1 MKKLNKIESILF
13 MLGGM
18 LMVTGIGCYVFM
30 LAPSITCWI
39 ALTGSIL
46 FSTLH
51 MMQAYEGS
59 QLAIKRLKR
68 ILNIADLLFVIAGI
82 LIVDSTYNFLRPAFE
97 NQESYITYVYN
108 KWVLLLLIAAIL
120 EVYATHRIDY
130 LLKNKEKIRTKNNND
145 RPQVRKKTKR

>member
-51 MMQAYEGS
+51 MMQTYEGN

-68 ILNIADLLFVIAGI
+68 ILNIADLLFVVAGI

-120 EVYATHRIDY
+120 EVCATHRIDY
-130 LLKNKEKIRTKNNND
+130 LLKKQGKDTH
-145 RPQVRKKTKR
+145 

>member
-30 LAPSITCWI
+30 LAPSITCWL

-59 QLAIKRLKR
+59 LLAIKRLKR
-68 ILNIADLLFVIAGI
+68 ILNIADLLFVVAGI

-130 LLKNKEKIRTKNNND
+130 LLKKQGKDTH
-145 RPQVRKKTKR
+145 

>member
-30 LAPSITCWI
+30 LAPFITCWI

-82 LIVDSTYNFLRPAFE
+82 LIVDSTYNFLRLAFE

-130 LLKNKEKIRTKNNND
+130 LLKKQGKDTY
-145 RPQVRKKTKR
+145 

>member
-13 MLGGM
+13 MVGGM

-130 LLKNKEKIRTKNNND
+130 LLKKQGKDTH
-145 RPQVRKKTKR
+145 

>member
-30 LAPSITCWI
+30 LAPSVTCWL

-130 LLKNKEKIRTKNNND
+130 LLKKQGKDTH
-145 RPQVRKKTKR
+145 

>member
-30 LAPSITCWI
+30 LAPSITCWL

-51 MMQAYEGS
+51 MMQGYEGS

-130 LLKNKEKIRTKNNND
+130 LLKKQGKDTH
-145 RPQVRKKTKR
+145 

>member
-30 LAPSITCWI
+30 LAPFITCWI

-51 MMQAYEGS
+51 MMQAYKGS

-82 LIVDSTYNFLRPAFE
+82 LIVDSTYNFLRLAFE

-130 LLKNKEKIRTKNNND
+130 LLKKQGRDTH
-145 RPQVRKKTKR
+145 

>member
-1 MKKLNKIESILF
+1 MKKLNKFESILF

-30 LAPSITCWI
+30 LAPSVTCWI

-51 MMQAYEGS
+51 MMQTYEGN
-59 QLAIKRLKR
+59 QLAIKRLKH
-68 ILNIADLLFVIAGI
+68 ILNIADLLFVAAGI

-130 LLKNKEKIRTKNNND
+130 LLKKQGKDTR
-145 RPQVRKKTKR
+145 

>member
-30 LAPSITCWI
+30 LAPSITCWL

-51 MMQAYEGS
+51 MMQAYEGN

-130 LLKNKEKIRTKNNND
+130 LLKQQGKDTH
-145 RPQVRKKTKR
+145 

>member
-1 MKKLNKIESILF
+1 MKKLNKFESILF

-30 LAPSITCWI
+30 LAPSITCWL

-130 LLKNKEKIRTKNNND
+130 LLKKQGKDTH
-145 RPQVRKKTKR
+145 

>member
-51 MMQAYEGS
+51 MIQAYEGS
-59 QLAIKRLKR
+59 LLAIKRLKR

-130 LLKNKEKIRTKNNND
+130 LLKKQGKDTH
-145 RPQVRKKTKR
+145 

>member
-30 LAPSITCWI
+30 LAPSITCWL

-120 EVYATHRIDY
+120 EVYATHRIDH
-130 LLKNKEKIRTKNNND
+130 LLKKQGKDTH
-145 RPQVRKKTKR
+145 

>member
-30 LAPSITCWI
+30 LAPSVTCWI

-51 MMQAYEGS
+51 MMQTYEGS

-108 KWVLLLLIAAIL
+108 KWVLLLFIAAIL

-130 LLKNKEKIRTKNNND
+130 LLKKQGKDTH
-145 RPQVRKKTKR
+145 

>member
-30 LAPSITCWI
+30 LALSITCWL

-59 QLAIKRLKR
+59 LLAIKRLKR

-130 LLKNKEKIRTKNNND
+130 LLKKQGKDTH
-145 RPQVRKKTKR
+145 

>member
-30 LAPSITCWI
+30 LAPSVTCWI
-39 ALTGSIL
+39 ALTGSIF

-51 MMQAYEGS
+51 MMQTYEGN

-68 ILNIADLLFVIAGI
+68 ILNIADLLFVVAGI

-130 LLKNKEKIRTKNNND
+130 LLKKQGKDTR
-145 RPQVRKKTKR
+145 

>member
-51 MMQAYEGS
+51 MMQAYESS

-130 LLKNKEKIRTKNNND
+130 LLKKQGKDTH
-145 RPQVRKKTKR
+145 

>member
-30 LAPSITCWI
+30 LAPSVTCWI
-39 ALTGSIL
+39 ALTGSIF

-51 MMQAYEGS
+51 MMQTYEGN

-68 ILNIADLLFVIAGI
+68 ILNIADLLFVVAGI

-97 NQESYITYVYN
+97 NHESYITYVYN

-130 LLKNKEKIRTKNNND
+130 LLKKQGKDTH
-145 RPQVRKKTKR
+145 

>member
-30 LAPSITCWI
+30 LATSITCWL

-130 LLKNKEKIRTKNNND
+130 LLKKQGKDTH
-145 RPQVRKKTKR
+145 

>member
-13 MLGGM
+13 MVGGM

-59 QLAIKRLKR
+59 LLAIKRLKR

-130 LLKNKEKIRTKNNND
+130 LLKKQGKDTH
-145 RPQVRKKTKR
+145 

>member
-30 LAPSITCWI
+30 LAPSITCWL

-68 ILNIADLLFVIAGI
+68 ILNIADLLFVVAGI

-130 LLKNKEKIRTKNNND
+130 LLKKQGKDTH
-145 RPQVRKKTKR
+145 

>member
-30 LAPSITCWI
+30 LAPSITCWL

-59 QLAIKRLKR
+59 QLAIKSLKR

-130 LLKNKEKIRTKNNND
+130 LLKKQGKDTH
-145 RPQVRKKTKR
+145 

>member
-30 LAPSITCWI
+30 LAPFITCWI

-130 LLKNKEKIRTKNNND
+130 LLKKQGKDTH
-145 RPQVRKKTKR
+145 

>member
-68 ILNIADLLFVIAGI
+68 ILNIADLLFVVAGI

-130 LLKNKEKIRTKNNND
+130 LLKKQGKDTH
-145 RPQVRKKTKR
+145 

>member
-13 MLGGM
+13 MLGGL

-120 EVYATHRIDY
+120 EVYTTHRIDY
-130 LLKNKEKIRTKNNND
+130 LLKKQGKDTH
-145 RPQVRKKTKR
+145 

>member
-30 LAPSITCWI
+30 LAPSVTCWI

-51 MMQAYEGS
+51 MMQTYEGN
-59 QLAIKRLKR
+59 QLAIKRLKH

-130 LLKNKEKIRTKNNND
+130 LLKKQGKDTR
-145 RPQVRKKTKR
+145 

>member
-30 LAPSITCWI
+30 LAPSITCWL

-120 EVYATHRIDY
+120 EVYATHRIDD
-130 LLKNKEKIRTKNNND
+130 LLKKQGKDKH
-145 RPQVRKKTKR
+145 

>member
-13 MLGGM
+13 IVGGM

-51 MMQAYEGS
+51 MMQTYEGS
-59 QLAIKRLKR
+59 LLAIKRLKR

-130 LLKNKEKIRTKNNND
+130 LLKK
-145 RPQVRKKTKR
+145 

>member
-30 LAPSITCWI
+30 LAPSVTCWI

-68 ILNIADLLFVIAGI
+68 ILNIADLLFVVAGI

-130 LLKNKEKIRTKNNND
+130 LLKKQGKDTR
-145 RPQVRKKTKR
+145 

>member
-130 LLKNKEKIRTKNNND
+130 LLKKQEKDTH
-145 RPQVRKKTKR
+145 

>member
-13 MLGGM
+13 MLGVM

-59 QLAIKRLKR
+59 QLSIKRLKH

-130 LLKNKEKIRTKNNND
+130 LLKKQGKDTH
-145 RPQVRKKTKR
+145 

>member
-30 LAPSITCWI
+30 LAPSVTCWI

-59 QLAIKRLKR
+59 LLAIKRLKR

-130 LLKNKEKIRTKNNND
+130 LLKKQGKDTY
-145 RPQVRKKTKR
+145 

>member
-1 MKKLNKIESILF
+1 

-30 LAPSITCWI
+30 LAPFITCWI

-130 LLKNKEKIRTKNNND
+130 LLKKQGKDTH
-145 RPQVRKKTKR
+145 

>member
-30 LAPSITCWI
+30 LAPFITCWI

-82 LIVDSTYNFLRPAFE
+82 LIVDSTYNFLRLAFE

-130 LLKNKEKIRTKNNND
+130 LLKKQGKDTH
-145 RPQVRKKTKR
+145 

>member
-13 MLGGM
+13 MVGGM

-97 NQESYITYVYN
+97 NHESYITYVYN

-130 LLKNKEKIRTKNNND
+130 LLKKQGKDTH
-145 RPQVRKKTKR
+145 

>member
-30 LAPSITCWI
+30 LAPSVTCWI

-51 MMQAYEGS
+51 MMQTYEGS

-130 LLKNKEKIRTKNNND
+130 LLKKQGKD
-145 RPQVRKKTKR
+145 MH

>member
-13 MLGGM
+13 MVGGM

-59 QLAIKRLKR
+59 LLAIKRLKR

-130 LLKNKEKIRTKNNND
+130 LLKKQGKDKY
-145 RPQVRKKTKR
+145 

>member
-30 LAPSITCWI
+30 LAPSVTCWI

-68 ILNIADLLFVIAGI
+68 ILNIADLLSVIAGI

-130 LLKNKEKIRTKNNND
+130 LLKKQGKDTH
-145 RPQVRKKTKR
+145 

>member
-82 LIVDSTYNFLRPAFE
+82 LSVDSTYNFLRPAFE

-130 LLKNKEKIRTKNNND
+130 LLKKQGKDTH
-145 RPQVRKKTKR
+145 

>member
-97 NQESYITYVYN
+97 NKESYITYVYN

-130 LLKNKEKIRTKNNND
+130 LLKK
-145 RPQVRKKTKR
+145 QVKDTH